1 MRVTRLVESACRQT
15 YTRFFRHS
23 AGVMDET
30 APVFTTN
37 DSLPGTFLHEKAL
50 RKQRRRVE
58 PCSLRPRIDHRLS
71 DSSAGDW
78 KRSTPGASGRRSI
91 KTHSTVQK
99 VFKLMHS
106 SLRIR

>member
-1 MRVTRLVESACRQT
+1 MRATRLVESACRQT

-58 PCSLRPRIDHRLS
+58 PCSLRSRIDHRLRRLKRGGLEKINARCFWS
-71 DSSAGDW
+71 PQHKNTLYSSKG
-78 KRSTPGASGRRSI
+78 
-91 KTHSTVQK
+91 
-99 VFKLMHS
+99 L
-106 SLRIR
+106 